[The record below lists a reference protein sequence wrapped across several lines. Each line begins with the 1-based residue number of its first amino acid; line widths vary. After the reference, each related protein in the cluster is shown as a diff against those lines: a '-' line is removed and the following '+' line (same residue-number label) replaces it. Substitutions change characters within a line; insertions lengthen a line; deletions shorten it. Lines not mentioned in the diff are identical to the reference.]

1 MARNIEVRLLGDN
14 RDLVK
19 ALDDSESRIGT
30 FSKNAGKLIAGAA
43 VAVGA
48 GAALLAK
55 SSISAA
61 SDLQETLSKSNTIF
75 GENADEIREWA
86 KSAAKS
92 FGQSQQEALDAAA
105 SFGNMFDQLGIG
117 PDLTADMSTAI
128 TELASDFAS
137 FHNADI
143 SEVLNAQQAAFRG
156 EYDAIQRFIPT
167 MNAAA
172 VEQRALELSGKAT
185 TAELTAQ
192 DKALAANALMMEG
205 AGAAAGDFARTSDSL
220 ANRQRI
226 MAAEWENVK
235 ASIGEALIPA
245 MTAAVGFISESVIP
259 TIRAL
264 SEKYGPGLTAA
275 FQAISDWTEENWPKI
290 RDTIVGVIDAVKA
303 IIETVTA
310 VITVI
315 WETWGD
321 EIVAFLKVTWETI
334 RTVVQA
340 AIDVVRG
347 IIQTVTALIRGD
359 WSGAWE
365 GIKLILSG
373 VLDAMKAIISG
384 FIATVKLALKGAW
397 DGIKLQVEFVW
408 EGIKTFLS
416 NTWESIKNTVS
427 DGIDAVVGFVTG
439 LPGRISD
446 AVAGAFNGIY
456 DNFKAVINKI
466 IDAWNGLEF
475 PGITI
480 PGFDPPGPGSFP
492 SFSTPSIGFPNVP
505 RLHTGGVYRAP
516 AGQSEGY
523 ALLQDRETVFTDD
536 QMEALGN
543 MLRPTAIAGPGAIR
557 EAARRMLRDEIN
569 RYFAEAA

>member
-1 MARNIEVRLLGDN
+1 MARTIEVRLLGDN
-14 RDLVK
+14 RDLRK
-19 ALDDSESRIGT
+19 ALDDSESRVGS
-30 FSKNAGKLIAGAA
+30 FARNAGKLIAGAA

-55 SSISAA
+55 SSINAA

-86 KSAAKS
+86 EGAASA
-92 FGQSQQEALDAAA
+92 FGQSQQEALAAA
-105 SFGNMFDQLGIG
+105 SSFGNMFDQLGIG
-117 PDLTADMSTAI
+117 PDVTAEMSTAI

-172 VEQRALELSGKAT
+172 VEQRALAMSGKAT

-245 MTAAVGFISESVIP
+245 MSAAVGFISTSVIP
-259 TIRAL
+259 TIRSLA
-264 SEKYGPGLTAA
+264 EQYGPTLTAA
-275 FQAISDWTEENWPKI
+275 FQAIADWVEVNWPKI
-290 RDTIVGVIDAVKA
+290 RDTIVGVINTIQTVIA
-303 IIETVTA
+303 TVTA
-310 VITVI
+310 AITVI
-315 WETWGD
+315 WQTWGD
-321 EIVAFLKVTWETI
+321 EIVAYLQVTWETV
-334 RTVVQA
+334 RVVVQA
-340 AIDVVRG
+340 AIDIVRG
-347 IIQTVTALIRGD
+347 IIKTVTALIRGD
-359 WSGAWE
+359 WSEAWE

-373 VLDAMKAIISG
+373 VWDAMKAIVTG
-384 FIATVKLALKGAW
+384 ALATIKLAIQGAW
-397 DGIKLQVEFVW
+397 DGVKLLTEFVW
-408 EGIKTFLS
+408 ETIKTFIS
-416 NTWESIKNTVS
+416 NTWTSIKSTVS
-427 DGIDAVVGFVTG
+427 AGIDAIVGFVAG
-439 LPGRISD
+439 LPGRVAD
-446 AVAGAFNGIY
+446 AVAGGFNAIY
-456 DNFKAVINKI
+456 DNFKKVVNKV

-475 PGITI
+475 PGISI

-505 RLHTGGVYRAP
+505 RLHSGGVYRAP
-516 AGQSEGY
+516 FGESEGL
-523 ALLQDRETVFTDD
+523 ALLRDREIVVTPE
-536 QMEALGN
+536 QALTPSIGFQVN
-543 MLRPTAIAGPGAIR
+543 GDVKLDGITTEQVAQRVLFAM
-557 EAARRMLRDEIN
+557 AA
-569 RYFAEAA
+569 A